1 MGSITDG
8 TPDSGSRR
16 GDPTPI
22 IRIDRHIDT
31 LELGE
36 KGLVDNL
43 VVVRVHLLHQLLLL
57 R

>member
-1 MGSITDG
+1 MGSITEG